1 MAHRTVL
8 TGRQREALF
17 ALPRD
22 HAAFLRHYVLSDADL
37 DHVAR
42 RRSEANRVGFA
53 MQLCAM
59 RYPGRLIAPGEA
71 IPEELLAFVAGQLGT
86 ESDGLAGY
94 ADRWQT
100 RYEHASA
107 IQSLYGYRS
116 FEGQARQEAEDW
128 LAEAAAT
135 APSNHG
141 LVAAFVAALRQ
152 RQVIVPGAPTVERL
166 CADALVRAEREAC
179 RLIASR
185 LPEHAKRRLAT
196 LLTELTEDGT
206 SLFVWLRRRDP
217 RKNSA
222 DANALMDR
230 LERIEGLDV
239 PSAVLDGVAPHRR
252 TQLRGQGE
260 RYFADGLKDVPED
273 RRYAIMAACV
283 VAWRAALIDALV
295 LTHDRIVGKLYRD
308 CERACAEEVAK
319 ERASVADTLRSLSRL
334 GAALVAAHED
344 GVELDQA
351 VEDAVGWDALP
362 RLVKAAEQLTAT
374 VSADPLDGV
383 AGGYARFRRYAPR
396 MLAMLS
402 LEGGPAAA
410 PLLRAI
416 GTLRD
421 LDRHGDRNLPKGDLP
436 IAFARPVW
444 RRRLV
449 PSVEPDRRTWETAV
463 LFALRDALRSGD
475 VWIEGARQHGEPSTD
490 LVPIEAAMTPA
501 ARLAVPL
508 NGVAWIEAKRAELD
522 AAMRAVAR
530 LSRGGRL
537 PGGWIEDG
545 QLRPDR
551 LDRDVPVEAGDLT
564 LQLYRSVPEARI
576 TDLLLEA
583 DRETGFADAFTDL
596 RNGAPCK
603 DKIGLLS
610 VLLADGVNLGLRKM
624 AAASGTHSRWELM
637 RIARWYVTEDAY
649 ERALAALGDAQ
660 AALPMSRVWGEGLTS
675 SSDGQF
681 FPAGGTG
688 EAVGLVNAK
697 YGSEPGVKGYA
708 HVSDLYAPY
717 WVRTI
722 PATASEAP
730 YILDGLLSNE
740 AGQRVREHYADTG
753 GFTDHVFAVCSV
765 LGYAF
770 APRIRDLPTKR
781 LYAFEPKAA
790 PRTLQPLIAQRVRAD
805 LIERNWPDI
814 LRLAASMSL
823 GAVVPSQV
831 LRKLASY
838 PRQNDLALALR
849 EVGRVERSLFMLRWI
864 ADPDLQRR
872 AQTGLNK
879 GEAHHAL
886 KRAIAFHRRGEIRDR
901 TTDGQGYRLAALNLL
916 TMLVIWWNTK
926 KLGDAAMQL
935 AEAGSPPDPGLLRHV
950 SPLGWEHIN
959 LTGEYRWPDLAAAA

>member
-1 MAHRTVL
+1 M
-8 TGRQREALF
+8 
-17 ALPRD
+17 
-22 HAAFLRHYVLSDADL
+22 
-37 DHVAR
+37 
-42 RRSEANRVGFA
+42 
-53 MQLCAM
+53 
-59 RYPGRLIAPGEA
+59 
-71 IPEELLAFVAGQLGT
+71 
-86 ESDGLAGY
+86 
-94 ADRWQT
+94 
-100 RYEHASA
+100 
-107 IQSLYGYRS
+107 
-116 FEGQARQEAEDW
+116 
-128 LAEAAAT
+128 
-135 APSNHG
+135 
-141 LVAAFVAALRQ
+141 
-152 RQVIVPGAPTVERL
+152 
-166 CADALVRAEREAC
+166 
-179 RLIASR
+179 
-185 LPEHAKRRLAT
+185 
-196 LLTELTEDGT
+196 
-206 SLFVWLRRRDP
+206 
-217 RKNSA
+217 
-222 DANALMDR
+222 
-230 LERIEGLDV
+230 
-239 PSAVLDGVAPHRR
+239 
-252 TQLRGQGE
+252 
-260 RYFADGLKDVPED
+260 
-273 RRYAIMAACV
+273 
-283 VAWRAALIDALV
+283 
-295 LTHDRIVGKLYRD
+295 
-308 CERACAEEVAK
+308 
-319 ERASVADTLRSLSRL
+319 
-334 GAALVAAHED
+334 
-344 GVELDQA
+344 
-351 VEDAVGWDALP
+351 
-362 RLVKAAEQLTAT
+362 
-374 VSADPLDGV
+374 
-383 AGGYARFRRYAPR
+383 
-396 MLAMLS
+396 
-402 LEGGPAAA
+402 
-410 PLLRAI
+410 
-416 GTLRD
+416 
-421 LDRHGDRNLPKGDLP
+421 
-436 IAFARPVW
+436 
-444 RRRLV
+444 
-449 PSVEPDRRTWETAV
+449 
-463 LFALRDALRSGD
+463 
-475 VWIEGARQHGEPSTD
+475 
-490 LVPIEAAMTPA
+490 
-501 ARLAVPL
+501 
-508 NGVAWIEAKRAELD
+508 
-522 AAMRAVAR
+522 
-530 LSRGGRL
+530 
-537 PGGWIEDG
+537 
-545 QLRPDR
+545 
-551 LDRDVPVEAGDLT
+551 
-564 LQLYRSVPEARI
+564 PEARI

-637 RIARWYVTEDAY
+637 RIARWYVIEDAY
-649 ERALAALGDAQ
+649 ERALAALVDAQ

-697 YGSEPGVKGYA
+697 YGSEPGVKAYA

-717 WVRTI
+717 SVRTI

-926 KLGDAAMQL
+926 QLGDAAMQL
-935 AEAGSPPDPGLLRHV
+935 AEAGSPPDPALLRHV